1 MIQRDLRRGLSLG
14 LLLTA
19 VSIAPAPPEEADRRS
34 ALAQARYK
42 AALRQ
47 FEETWVYYKQ
57 SRTNTFPVYY
67 WSRLVLD
74 SQREL
79 DRSPAG
85 QRAALEAHRERML
98 RMEALVLRVRRLG
111 FSFSTDVGATE
122 YYRLE
127 ADYWL
132 EGEKGK

>member
-1 MIQRDLRRGLSLG
+1 LALG
-14 LLLTA
+14 LLLA
-19 VSIAPAPPEEADRRS
+19 ILSIAPAPPEEPRRPS
-34 ALAQARYK
+34 ALAEARYK
-42 AALRQ
+42 AAIKQ

-57 SRTNTFPVYY
+57 SRTSSFPVYY

-85 QRAALEAHRERML
+85 LKSALEAHRQRML
-98 RMEALVLRVRRLG
+98 TLEALVRRVRRLG
-111 FSFSTDVGATE
+111 FSFSTDIGATE

-132 EGEKGK
+132 EGEKAK